1 MTTWTPGVAFPSI
14 VSSPPVYRIRVLAK
28 WVAIAVC
35 GLLALVII
43 LIMLAMGG
51 VGFPVSPS
59 EISDQK
65 PYADFLGREYRVVG
79 VVSAYAWNDFPDK
92 ATILVITLMSPPGVR
107 NRFVSYVTPLKLGQ
121 RVRIVSALRRP
132 LLFGSRRSYV
142 VSVPG
147 AGLPEGIP
155 IEMAVNSDGLP
166 DPRVYEPIDK

>member
-1 MTTWTPGVAFPSI
+1 M
-14 VSSPPVYRIRVLAK
+14 YRIRVLAK
-28 WVAIAVC
+28 WVAFAVC

-51 VGFPVSPS
+51 WGSPVPGSA
-59 EISDQK
+59 ISDRK

-92 ATILVITLMSPPGVR
+92 ATILSISLMSPPGVR

-121 RVRIVSALRRP
+121 RVRIVSAVRSSHLS
-132 LLFGSRRSYV
+132 GSVTSYV

-155 IEMAVNSDGLP
+155 IKVAVNSDGVP
-166 DPRVYEPIDK
+166 DPRVYELIDK

>member
-1 MTTWTPGVAFPSI
+1 M
-14 VSSPPVYRIRVLAK
+14 LAK
-28 WVAIAVC
+28 WVAFAVC

-51 VGFPVSPS
+51 WGSPVPGSA
-59 EISDQK
+59 ISDRK

-92 ATILVITLMSPPGVR
+92 ATILSISLMSPPGVR

-132 LLFGSRRSYV
+132 ELFGLFGSRKSYV

-155 IEMAVNSDGLP
+155 IEVVVNSDGVL
-166 DPRVYEPIDK
+166 DPRVYALIDK